1 MSEAAAEVAGTDQP
15 GADAPAGTEQAGT
28 EAPPWGSD
36 EEFSPEKAW
45 NLIQNLRSDN
55 TELKSKS
62 SEASARLQEIEDAKL
77 TESEKLTRDLET
89 TRTENGS
96 LSLENARLKA
106 VLAHDALTIDD
117 LALIG
122 GTTAE
127 EVEEAAAKLAARLG
141 TGAPTPPP
149 SARPQAALR
158 GGGDPTVATEP
169 TDWLRSALSKSNQ

>member
-1 MSEAAAEVAGTDQP
+1 MSEAAAEA
-15 GADAPAGTEQAGT
+15 AGTEQAKPAPIGT
-28 EAPPWGSD
+28 EQPAADAPPWGSD
-36 EEFSPEKAW
+36 EEFNPEKAW
-45 NLIQNLRSDN
+45 NLIQNLRTDN